1 MSKEPSDFSIKN
13 PESADQTQFVNRSNG
28 SKYQPILDQA
38 VKLKQGEKFDVTAP
52 KGMEV
57 NKFNVLVTS
66 AVSAKLSKMAP
77 AGSHYSKRKTATG
90 LMIGLF
96 ANKAPAKA
104 KAPVEPKALE
114 PAAKAPVKPKAPAKA
129 KASAKK

>member
-96 ANKAPAKA
+96 ANKA
-104 KAPVEPKALE
+104 LE